1 MEFRQFTPDVEVRSL
16 GERLLCGIVVPFG
29 VDQQIDSALTE
40 RFERGAFTHQLRA
53 ANRVRLLDSH
63 STTPGC
69 TPLGFA
75 RSLRQDPAGL
85 YGEFRV
91 VESDRGDHWLAL
103 VREGAMKEWSIGF
116 RPEATRNDGRTR
128 VYTRATVFE
137 TALVPEGAYGALA
150 QVAQVRAALP
160 VLTRDLLAARMPKP
174 WPVGAVTR

>member
-1 MEFRQFTPDVEVRSL
+1 MEFRQYTPDMEVRSV

-29 VDQQIDSALTE
+29 IDQQIDVGLVE

-69 TPLGFA
+69 TPLGYA
-75 RSLRQDPAGL
+75 RTLRQDAAGL

-91 VESDRGDHWLAL
+91 VEGNIGDHWLSLA
-103 VREGAMKEWSIGF
+103 REGAMRQWSIGF
-116 RPEATRNDGRTR
+116 RPDATRNDGRTM
-128 VYTRATVFE
+128 VYTKATVFE

-150 QVAQVRAALP
+150 QVAAVRSALP
-160 VLTRDLLAARMPKP
+160 VLTRDLLLARMPGP
-174 WPVGAVTR
+174 R